1 MRIFRDI
8 RMMGVMKRLKR
19 IFEYITTRE
28 NVKQQ
33 KYKRVRMNSDGDSI
47 FLNEIAMMNH
57 ILGF

>member
-1 MRIFRDI
+1 
-8 RMMGVMKRLKR
+8 MMGVMKRLKR